1 MSHVHL
7 GMHNIRS
14 VVMTT
19 SRQED
24 GKGCQVI
31 EVQIT
36 DSLGQ
41 DFYLNLFNSETK
53 DITITLPPT
62 SEIP

>member
-1 MSHVHL
+1 MSHALL

-14 VVMTT
+14 VVLTT
-19 SRQED
+19 HRQPQTN
-24 GKGCQVI
+24 CQVLQ
-31 EVQIT
+31 VKIT

-41 DFYLNLFNSETK
+41 DFDLNLFNHETK